1 MTTSNQPHSYGAM
14 SRTELEALEI
24 QLVQKYD
31 EIAAAK
37 LALDLTRGKPSS
49 EQLNLSNELDGI
61 LEGQYILQ
69 DGTDVRNYGGLLGIP
84 EARALGASILE
95 TNADEILVGG
105 NASLTLMHQYLAFM
119 QPIWKQECPEGVKF
133 ICPVPGYDRHFT
145 LCEHFNIEMIP
156 VSFNGQ
162 DPDLDQIERLVQEDP
177 SIKGIWCVPKYSNPT
192 GTTYS
197 ETAVKRFSMLP
208 KISGDNFRIMWDNA
222 YAVHHLSDAPDQLAN
237 LMALARHHDTN
248 DSMVLFGSTSKVTFA
263 GAGISFL
270 GTSRE
275 KLGEFEQHLSETMIG
290 FDKVNQLRH
299 VLFLKDM
306 SGIAR
311 HMARHAALL
320 KPRFALTEKILSKY
334 LDGKRIGEWS
344 RPNGG
349 YFVSFDAI
357 PGQAKE
363 IITLAANVGVR
374 LTPAGATFPYGID
387 PEDRNIRLAPTFP
400 ALDSLQQALE
410 VFVVCV
416 QLASV
421 RHYLK
426 S

>member
-1 MTTSNQPHSYGAM
+1 MTISNKSNSYSEM

-24 QLVQKYD
+24 TLVQEYD
-31 EIAAAK
+31 KIAEAK
-37 LALDLTRGKPSS
+37 LTLDLTRGKPSS

-61 LEGQYILQ
+61 LKGQYLLQ

-84 EARALGASILE
+84 EARALGAGVLE
-95 TNADEILVGG
+95 TDPDEILVGG

-119 QPIWKQECPEGVKF
+119 QPAWQKEYPAGVKF

-156 VSFNGQ
+156 VSFEGQ
-162 DPDLDQIERLVQEDP
+162 DPDLDKIEQLVRQDP

-192 GTTYS
+192 GSTYS
-197 ETAVKRFSMLP
+197 ETAVKRFAMLP
-208 KISGDNFRIMWDNA
+208 KIAGDNFRIMWDNA
-222 YAVHHLSDAPDQLAN
+222 YAVHHLTDVPDTLTN
-237 LMALARHHDTN
+237 LMALARENDTT

-275 KLGEFEQHLSETMIG
+275 KLAAFEQYLSETMIG

-306 SGIAR
+306 TGIAQ
-311 HMARHAALL
+311 HMARHADLL
-320 KPRFALTEKILSKY
+320 KPRFDLTEEILDKH
-334 LDGKRIGEWS
+334 LTGKEIGRWS
-344 RPNGG
+344 SPNGG

-374 LTPAGATFPYGID
+374 LTPAGATFPYGLD
-387 PEDRNIRLAPTFP
+387 PEDGNIRLAPTFP
-400 ALDSLQQALE
+400 ALDSLRQALE